1 MVILEANNE
10 YSSEYISLNG
20 RILDSTITFE
30 NSDYSIALIEVLDLV
45 GDVRYGM
52 VTVEFSACVSREV
65 DAVELSE
72 EAYTELLSKWERCV

>member
-1 MVILEANNE
+1 M
-10 YSSEYISLNG
+10 
-20 RILDSTITFE
+20 
-30 NSDYSIALIEVLDLV
+30 IEVLDLV